1 MVEIYRYVGKCIDG
15 NYIIK
20 FYEAIWCIFQI
31 NKLKDIE
38 QHNQFQNVRRNCEW
52 MRKLN
57 RNKKDEQLNHA
68 KPEIFGTTVL
78 AERNADD
85 EVDPLI

>member
-1 MVEIYRYVGKCIDG
+1 
-15 NYIIK
+15 
-20 FYEAIWCIFQI
+20 
-31 NKLKDIE
+31 
-38 QHNQFQNVRRNCEW
+38 

-78 AERNADD
+78 AERNADA